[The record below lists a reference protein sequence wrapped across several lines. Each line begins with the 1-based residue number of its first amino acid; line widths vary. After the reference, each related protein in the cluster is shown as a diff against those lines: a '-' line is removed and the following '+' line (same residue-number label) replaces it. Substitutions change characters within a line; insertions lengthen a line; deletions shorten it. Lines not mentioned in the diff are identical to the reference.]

1 MIVRAITVHQPWAT
15 LLALG
20 IKRFETRDWDTR
32 HRGPLVIHAGKRIT
46 EDGEMA
52 FSWLQRRGID
62 IGVERLGDLPL
73 GAVVGLAELT
83 YCYATEFLLDSGRH
97 VLAAQAKDPSLEVTL
112 GDFSRGR
119 FAWLLASPR
128 PLRTPIPYR
137 GQQQLWY
144 PSQALYEALVLDAMD
159 ESGEL
164 QVQQQRTPAGSTF
177 TITTREARA

>member
-20 IKRFETRDWDTR
+20 LKRFETRDWDTR

-62 IGVERLGDLPL
+62 VGAERLADMPR
-73 GAVVGLAELT
+73 GAVVGVAELA
-83 YCYATEFLLDSGRH
+83 YCYSTEFLLDTGRH
-97 VLAAQAKDPSLEVTL
+97 VLNAQAKDPALEVTL

-119 FAWLLASPR
+119 FAWLLSAPR
-128 PLRTPIPYR
+128 ALRQPIPCR
-137 GQQQLWY
+137 GYQQLWY
-144 PSQALYEALVLDAMD
+144 PQRVVYEALVA
-159 ESGEL
+159 SGDL
-164 QVQQQRTPAGSTF
+164 QVHPGMRWAGDVAVTPV
-177 TITTREARA
+177 EALA